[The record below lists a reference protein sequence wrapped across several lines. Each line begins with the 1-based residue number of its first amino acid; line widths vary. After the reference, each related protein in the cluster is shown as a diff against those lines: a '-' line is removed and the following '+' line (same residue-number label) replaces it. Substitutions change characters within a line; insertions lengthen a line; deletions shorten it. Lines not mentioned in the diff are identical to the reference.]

1 MAGNKPCVLI
11 GWDGATFNLLEPWV
25 KEGEMPNLAAML
37 SRGSARKLR
46 SIIPPVTPA
55 AWISIL
61 TGMNPGK
68 HGVLDFN
75 EFNASD
81 YLQKEKLINSTHMA
95 GTTILDLLGERGLS
109 VCSLQLPLT
118 YPVWPIKGLML
129 AGIPNP
135 DDSVSYTFPP
145 DRNFGPLRPA
155 KMRPQMSYPELFENH
170 AFHINKLTDI
180 TCEQMQAGYDFL
192 CVYFR
197 ESDDFHHL
205 YWRFLDPRSPGYDAK
220 EAAEFGNPIKSIY
233 KALDAALGRI
243 LAARPDANYFLISDH
258 GGAAMGM
265 RRLYLNVWLGQH
277 GYLKLKRSFL
287 GTIGQ
292 LAYRGLKAI
301 KPWLSWYKM
310 QNVQGKLGLGQVA
323 ARMRS
328 NADAFDWTK
337 SRAFAVLPC
346 APTAGIQVNLR
357 GREAQGIVE
366 PGAEY
371 ERLRDELIDKMK
383 ALKDPAT
390 GRPVV
395 LEVHRREEVFSGPY
409 LARIPDIVMI
419 LDQEVMVRTDFG
431 AGVWGNTRVSELH
444 DLSGEHDMDGIFA
457 AAGEDVR
464 GGGFLSPASLLD
476 VAPTLLYALG
486 QPVPMNMDGHVLED
500 VFRPNFLASH
510 AVSVADAQ
518 EVVAREGDDV
528 YSEEEAAA
536 IRSRLQ
542 DLGYLEE

>member
-11 GWDGATFNLLEPWV
+11 GWDGATFNLLNPWV
-25 KEGEMPNLAAML
+25 EEGELPNLAAML

-135 DDSVSYTFPP
+135 DDSQSYTFPP

-155 KMRPQMSYPELFENH
+155 KMRPQMSYAELFENH

-180 TCEQMQAGYDFL
+180 TCEQMREGYDFL

-205 YWRFLDPRSPGYDAK
+205 YWRFLDPSNPGYDAK
-220 EAAEFGNPIKSIY
+220 EAAEFGNPIKNIY

-277 GYLKLKRSFL
+277 GYLKLKQSIV

-357 GREAQGIVE
+357 GREAQGCVE

-371 ERLRDELIDKMK
+371 ERLRDELIEEMK

-395 LEVHRREEVFSGPY
+395 QEVRRREEVFSGPY

-419 LDQEVMVRTDFG
+419 LDQEVMVRTDFNSS
-431 AGVWGNTRVSELH
+431 VWGDTRPSELH

-457 AAGEDVR
+457 AAGQDLRES
-464 GGGFLSPASLLD
+464 GFLSPASLLD

-486 QPVPMNMDGHVLED
+486 QAVPQNMDGHVLED
-500 VFRPNFLASH
+500 VFRTNFLASH

-542 DLGYLEE
+542 GLGYLEE